1 MRQCGCG
8 DDGRVGDAHVM
19 VYFVALLEAAQNA
32 DRILHRRLVDQ
43 HRLEAALQCGVL
55 LDVFAVLVQRGRADG
70 VQLAPGQQRL
80 EHVAGVQRSLGRARA
95 DHGVQL
101 VDEEDHLAVAL
112 GDLLQHGLEP
122 LLELAAELGARHQAA
137 HVQGNDA
144 LVLQAGGHVAAHD
157 AQRQPLG
164 DGRLAD
170 TRLADQHRVVLGA
183 PAEDLDDAADLLVA
197 ADDRVEFALARQFGQ
212 IAPVFGQRLVGGFRV
227 LAGDALAAADALQ
240 GLQDRVAADAGRG
253 QQLLCAIAGFVGQ
266 RQEQVLGADIVV
278 VHPVSLALSSLQHAL
293 QRPADAWLHGIAVDP
308 RPVVEGN
315 IDLGNELL
323 RVAPKPK
330 HNLRHDAVG
339 LLQQRQKQMFRL
351 NLRVV
356 IGFSLRLS
364 LQQRFLG
371 ALRKFVLSHVTR
383 PLS

>member
-1 MRQCGCG
+1 M
-8 DDGRVGDAHVM
+8 
-19 VYFVALLEAAQNA
+19 
-32 DRILHRRLVDQ
+32 
-43 HRLEAALQCGVL
+43 
-55 LDVFAVLVQRGRADG
+55 
-70 VQLAPGQQRL
+70 
-80 EHVAGVQRSLGRARA
+80 
-95 DHGVQL
+95 
-101 VDEEDHLAVAL
+101 
-112 GDLLQHGLEP
+112 
-122 LLELAAELGARHQAA
+122 
-137 HVQGNDA
+137 
-144 LVLQAGGHVAAHD
+144 
-157 AQRQPLG
+157 
-164 DGRLAD
+164 
-170 TRLADQHRVVLGA
+170 
-183 PAEDLDDAADLLVA
+183 
-197 ADDRVEFALARQFGQ
+197 
-212 IAPVFGQRLVGGFRV
+212 
-227 LAGDALAAADALQ
+227 
-240 GLQDRVAADAGRG
+240 QDRVAADAGRG
-253 QQLLCAIAGFVGQ
+253 QQLLRAIAGFVGQ

-278 VHPVSLALSSLQHAL
+278 VHPVSLALGGLQHAL